1 VLVGLLLVIIV
12 ILRPQG
18 IVGDKRELTFV
29 RK

>member
-1 VLVGLLLVIIV
+1 VGILLVVIV
-12 ILRPQG
+12 IVRPQG